1 MPASD
6 VATHAD
12 YLRRLEAAV
21 GPLAP
26 GEFRKHQGRLIRRL
40 EPDEYEATYR
50 EYMDLASVYLA
61 GLDRGDTINDV
72 TVKLIRE
79 HAAQLVLP
87 SPV

>member
-1 MPASD
+1 MAD
-6 VATHAD
+6 VSTHED
-12 YLRRLEAAV
+12 YLHRLEAAV

-26 GEFRKHQGRLIRRL
+26 GEFRKHQGHLIRLL
-40 EPDEYEATYR
+40 EPDEYGAAYR
-50 EYMDLASVYLA
+50 EYMELASAYLA

-79 HAAQLVLP
+79 HAARLVLP